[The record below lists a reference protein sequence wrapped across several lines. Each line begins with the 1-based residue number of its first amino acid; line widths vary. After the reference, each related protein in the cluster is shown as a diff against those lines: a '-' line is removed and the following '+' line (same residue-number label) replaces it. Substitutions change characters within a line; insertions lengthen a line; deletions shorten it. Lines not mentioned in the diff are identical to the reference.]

1 MCSLLLRRLRSTL
14 PGHPIRP
21 RRGGQLLAQA
31 VASSLAACSRAAHW
45 RQRGSAI
52 GASRG
57 PQADASLTLPGAQAI
72 VIELMRE
79 WQKSLAAGIRA
90 MQRNG
95 HLPLSLNVDEAAAA
109 LLAGIQGGVSIMLST
124 GQSTH
129 LRAAL
134 DWLLCAWRTVHAG
147 RLRAAQS
154 RYAPSTHDD
163 LARSP
168 PSVA

>member
-1 MCSLLLRRLRSTL
+1 
-14 PGHPIRP
+14 
-21 RRGGQLLAQA
+21 
-31 VASSLAACSRAAHW
+31 
-45 RQRGSAI
+45 
-52 GASRG
+52 
-57 PQADASLTLPGAQAI
+57 
-72 VIELMRE
+72 MRE

-134 DWLLCAWRTVHAG
+134 DWWIARRHAASG
-147 RLRAAQS
+147 
-154 RYAPSTHDD
+154 
-163 LARSP
+163 LAR
-168 PSVA
+168 